1 MSEFSG
7 QIAEINKTINKELFK
22 RYFRYQDLIDMEK
35 DLYKTRNTEGNTIQA
50 DLIKRGLEKLKND
63 IKKLPKNEIE
73 VEKPNKIVDAVVE
86 ILDLNNQN
94 QERQGLKILTTEQM
108 FSRIPISLA
117 QLKAGNNFEK
127 L

>member
-35 DLYKTRNTEGNTIQA
+35 DLYKTRNTERNTIQA

>member
-1 MSEFSG
+1 M
-7 QIAEINKTINKELFK
+7 
-22 RYFRYQDLIDMEK
+22 D
-35 DLYKTRNTEGNTIQA
+35 TERNTIQA
-50 DLIKRGLEKLKND
+50 DLIKRGLEKLKNN

-73 VEKPNKIVDAVVE
+73 AEKPNKIVDAVVE
-86 ILDLNNQN
+86 ILDFNNQN

-108 FSRIPISLA
+108 FSRLPISLG